1 MAGMRPAT
9 YYILASLAGEPLH
22 GYAIAQRAGE
32 LSDGAVK
39 ITAGTLYGAL
49 DRLADQGLVVVD
61 HEEVVNGRN
70 RRYYRI
76 TDDGL
81 HAMAEELASM
91 RSAVAVGEAAIGQF
105 KLGTV
110 L

>member
-1 MAGMRPAT
+1 MRSAT

-22 GYAIAQRAGE
+22 GYAIAKRAAE
-32 LSDGAVK
+32 LSDGAVT

-49 DRLADQGLVVVD
+49 DRLTDQGLIVVD

-76 TDDGL
+76 TDDGQ
-81 HAMAEELASM
+81 HAMVAELASM
-91 RSAVAVGEAAIGQF
+91 RTAVAAGERAARSFTPGMA
-105 KLGTV
+105 GA
-110 L
+110 